1 MTVNDI
7 QGIVAFGVKEL
18 KFGRFDFEIGLR
30 GPHREVGLLQPVF
43 EGEQV
48 GFVDIVSGNLLQ
60 VLFELSPGCASRQGI
75 ELGNPI
81 VPNGVKVREF

>member
-1 MTVNDI
+1 MTMNDI

-18 KFGRFDFEIGLR
+18 KFGRFDLEIRFR
-30 GPHREVGLLQPVF
+30 GPHRKVGLLQPVF

-48 GFVDIVSGNLLQ
+48 GLVNIVPGNFLQ
-60 VLFELSPGCASRQGI
+60 VLFELSPGCTPRQGI